1 MEPKGTVVR
10 LKRFDRARDF
20 YERAERYLL
29 SNEAC
34 HSLVLGLARQ
44 LFEHPG
50 LYRER
55 PYLATIEEDD
65 RVVAASF
72 LTPPH
77 NPVLSLGFTPDSV
90 LLLAEDL
97 RGLYP
102 TLPGVLGPV
111 DAARSFAETWQGL
124 TGKPHRK
131 KRGQRVHRLGE
142 GVSVKG
148 VRGALRRATEAD
160 RGLLV
165 GWFAAFAAEA
175 LGEDADPRGAARSVD
190 AYLGTEGMG
199 LYLWEERS
207 ELVSM
212 AGRSR
217 PTPNWVTV
225 NYVYTPPEHR
235 GRGYASACVAA
246 LSQLIL
252 DEGHRYCFLFTDLA
266 NPTSNK
272 IYRAIGYEAVCDV
285 DEYGFG
291 QVPEGRDSHWGAAPN
306 RLNMPS

>member
-1 MEPKGTVVR
+1 MLPVFGER
-10 LKRFDRARDF
+10 L
-20 YERAERYLL
+20 
-29 SNEAC
+29 
-34 HSLVLGLARQ
+34 LAQRQ
-44 LFEHPG
+44 LGFHA
-50 LYRER
+50 RFR
-55 PYLATIEEDD
+55 PAGG
-65 RVVAASF
+65 RG
-72 LTPPH
+72 PPWA
-77 NPVLSLGFTPDSV
+77 LPDP
-90 LLLAEDL
+90 AGRTRP
-97 RGLYP
+97 RG
-102 TLPGVLGPV
+102 
-111 DAARSFAETWQGL
+111 
-124 TGKPHRK
+124 
-131 KRGQRVHRLGE
+131 RGQVLRRDLAGVDRQAPPQEE
-142 GVSVKG
+142 GSACSSARRGGLREG

-217 PTPNWVTV
+217 PTPNGVTV

-252 DEGHRYCFLFTDLA
+252 DEGHRYWFLFTDLA

-285 DEYGFG
+285 DEYEFG

>member
-1 MEPKGTVVR
+1 
-10 LKRFDRARDF
+10 
-20 YERAERYLL
+20 
-29 SNEAC
+29 
-34 HSLVLGLARQ
+34 
-44 LFEHPG
+44 
-50 LYRER
+50 
-55 PYLATIEEDD
+55 
-65 RVVAASF
+65 
-72 LTPPH
+72 
-77 NPVLSLGFTPDSV
+77 
-90 LLLAEDL
+90 
-97 RGLYP
+97 
-102 TLPGVLGPV
+102 
-111 DAARSFAETWQGL
+111 L

-217 PTPNWVTV
+217 QTPNGVTV

-235 GRGYASACVAA
+235 GRGYASACVAV

-285 DEYGFG
+285 DEYEFG